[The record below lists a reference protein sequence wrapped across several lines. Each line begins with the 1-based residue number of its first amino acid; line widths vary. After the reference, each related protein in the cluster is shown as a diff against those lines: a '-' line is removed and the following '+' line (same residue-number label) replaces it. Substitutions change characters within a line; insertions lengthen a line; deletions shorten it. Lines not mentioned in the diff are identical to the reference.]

1 MTFELLP
8 TQLTNMSSDS
18 LEIPKELP
26 IMTLRGVVLFPK
38 AMMPLRIFEERYREM
53 LDDVLSTTRIFGIV
67 CERENV
73 SQDEVHLEHPYSV
86 ATAGLIRVSKKHQD
100 GTSFV
105 LLQGIK
111 RVKVCK
117 IVREMP
123 YRIIETEEMD
133 SILDDSCGQIR
144 KQIEEALEQNKLLG
158 GDVTDEILDFLNPL
172 DDDDAFIDLAAFT
185 LCKHTLRKQAM
196 LEVQQLDKRAS
207 MLLTDLHRENDRLAT
222 IKQMMSQSEE
232 DGSEEN

>member
-1 MTFELLP
+1 
-8 TQLTNMSSDS
+8 MSSNS

-53 LDDVLSTTRIFGIV
+53 LDDVLNTTRIFGIV

-133 SILDDSCGQIR
+133 SILDHSCGQIR

-196 LEVQQLDKRAS
+196 LEVQQLVWS
-207 MLLTDLHRENDRLAT
+207 IFLV
-222 IKQMMSQSEE
+222 
-232 DGSEEN
+232 

>member
-1 MTFELLP
+1 
-8 TQLTNMSSDS
+8 MSSDS

-232 DGSEEN
+232 EGSEEN

>member
-1 MTFELLP
+1 
-8 TQLTNMSSDS
+8 
-18 LEIPKELP
+18 
-26 IMTLRGVVLFPK
+26 MTLRGVVLFPK
-38 AMMPLRIFEERYREM
+38 AMMPLRIFEERYRQM

-73 SQDEVHLEHPYSV
+73 SQDEAHLEHPYSV

-111 RVKVCK
+111 RVRVCG
-117 IVREMP
+117 IAREMP

-133 SILDDSCGQIR
+133 SILDQSCSQIR

-158 GDVTDEILDFLNPL
+158 GDVTDEMLDFLNPL
-172 DDDDAFIDLAAFT
+172 DDDDAFVDLAAFT

-222 IKQMMSQSEE
+222 IKQMMSQSED
-232 DGSEEN
+232 DGSEKN